1 VSSSADGA
9 DNRDTTHPERRVALA
24 SLDDKRLYRQEVAGT
39 PVAITSEP
47 GTPRGLR
54 YADMDVSPD
63 GRWIA
68 CVRESHEAADRS

>member
-1 VSSSADGA
+1 V
-9 DNRDTTHPERRVALA
+9 VFA
-24 SLDDKRLYRQEVAGT
+24 SLDDQRLYRREVAG
-39 PVAITSEP
+39 PHVAIISEP

-68 CVRESHEAADRS
+68 CVRGSHEAADRS

>member
-1 VSSSADGA
+1 V
-9 DNRDTTHPERRVALA
+9 VLA

-68 CVRESHEAADRS
+68 CVREIPRGGGPVVIGPSVVAG

>member
-1 VSSSADGA
+1 
-9 DNRDTTHPERRVALA
+9 VALA

-39 PVAITSEP
+39 PVAIISEP

-63 GRWIA
+63 GPVKAWRRRD
-68 CVRESHEAADRS
+68 VRAVNASA